1 MITGINSCGLKPGK
15 NCNETNKDAISTMSS
30 KPENGEVDLYC
41 RLGRRPSQTKP
52 LGAHV

>member
-1 MITGINSCGLKPGK
+1 MGINAYGLKLGN
-15 NCNETNKDAISTMSS
+15 NCNATNIYAIATMSS
-30 KPENGEVDLYC
+30 KAENGEVDLYC